1 LASTNKDDIGIQPLS
16 VPDWSGGINTA
27 KAPTEIADNEA
38 VDILN
43 FEFDDSGNLASRRG
57 VTFVETAVFAGRIT
71 SLYYFVAD
79 SGEVGV
85 LMTGLTGLAIF
96 QTDGSGFTNLTG
108 ANTFPNDTFWQWV
121 TYGGIA
127 IGVNQGTTGTNPVK
141 VTDVPAASALGGSP
155 PKAKYIEIWNDR
167 VWLASATEPN
177 QIKGSA
183 LGLPE
188 DWTVDNDAG
197 AIEIDVDANDGDH
210 ITGLVAHRGALY
222 VFKRKSIHRVVPISN
237 TIAPTVASNLKVE
250 VYARGV
256 GCVSGYS
263 IAKLLDDIVFLS
275 ELGLASLRL
284 AQDALD
290 FRTATYS
297 RNVVDLFRMP
307 KISEEIP
314 GFLFDTAAQYWLSV
328 PAESSYRSVD
338 EVFVLDYLK
347 LDEQV
352 IRWTRFNGLVAGTAF
367 TSFPG
372 PTGKVY
378 LIGAYDP
385 VLDANFVYRYK
396 PRDILSPLS
405 DDGREYTK
413 QLRTKAYSANLPLI
427 RKHFHKW
434 AFGFALLSTTAQVL
448 IQYYLNEIF
457 NKGGNYSF
465 NLIGSGDEALWDEAI
480 WDTDVWDSG
489 VLIPADIVRRLLT
502 NSSGQRGQNISFLFT
517 NAQADQGLVIKHF
530 MLWYSMLSEKK
541 VSEI

>member
-43 FEFDDSGNLASRRG
+43 FEFDDSNNLASRFG
-57 VTFVETAVFAGRIT
+57 VTLFSDSGFTDRTT

-79 SGEVGV
+79 SGEVGI
-85 LMTGLTGLAIF
+85 LTTASTGLAII

-108 ANTFPNDTFWQWV
+108 ANVFPDDTFWQWV

-127 IGVNQGTTGTNPVK
+127 IGVNGGTSGTNPVK
-141 VTDVPAASALGGSP
+141 VTDVPVASQLGGSP
-155 PKAKYIEIWNDR
+155 PKGKYIEVWNDR
-167 VWLASATEPN
+167 VWIASATDLN
-177 QIKGSA
+177 TVYGSA

-197 AIEIDVDANDGDH
+197 AVVIDVDANDGDK
-210 ITGLVAHRGALY
+210 IMGLVAHRGALY
-222 VFKRKSIHRVVPISN
+222 VFKRRSIHRIVPISN

-250 VYARGV
+250 VYARGI

-275 ELGLASLRL
+275 DLGLASLRL
-284 AQDALD
+284 SQEAED

-297 RNVVDLFRMP
+297 RNVAEIFRMP
-307 KISEEIP
+307 KTTEEIP
-314 GFLFDTAAQYWLSV
+314 GFLLDTVAQYWLSV
-328 PAESSYRSVD
+328 PESVTPQQGNQ
-338 EVFVLDYLK
+338 VFVLDYLR

-352 IRWTRFNGLVAGTAF
+352 IRWTRFNGLVAGTAY

-372 PTGKVY
+372 ATGKNY
-378 LIGAYDP
+378 LIGAFDP
-385 VLDANFVYRYK
+385 ELESYFIYLYK
-396 PRDILSPLS
+396 PRENSIIFS
-405 DDGREYTK
+405 DDLAPYTK
-413 QLRTKAYSANLPLI
+413 QLKTKAYSANLPLI
-427 RKHFHKW
+427 RKHWHKW

-448 IQYYLNEIF
+448 IQYYLDELVV
-457 NKGGNYSF
+457 KGGNYSF
-465 NLIGSGDEALWDEAI
+465 NLIGAGDEALWDEAI

-489 VLIPADIVRRLLT
+489 VLIPADIVRKLKT
-502 NSSGQRGQNISFLFT
+502 NSKGQRGQNITFLFT
-517 NAQADQGLVIKHF
+517 NAQADQGLIIKHF
-530 MLWYSMLSEKK
+530 MLWYSMLTEKK